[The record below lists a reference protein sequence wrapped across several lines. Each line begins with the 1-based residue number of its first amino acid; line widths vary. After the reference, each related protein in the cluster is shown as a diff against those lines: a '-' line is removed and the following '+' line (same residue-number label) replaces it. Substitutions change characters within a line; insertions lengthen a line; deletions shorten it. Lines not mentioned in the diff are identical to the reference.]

1 MYHANVNV
9 NLTNKNVIKIKSGL
23 MINVDVTVK
32 KHHICEK
39 DYIRNPDF
47 VWWNYKKYSNKF

>member
-32 KHHICEK
+32 KHICEK

-47 VWWNYKKYSNKF
+47 V